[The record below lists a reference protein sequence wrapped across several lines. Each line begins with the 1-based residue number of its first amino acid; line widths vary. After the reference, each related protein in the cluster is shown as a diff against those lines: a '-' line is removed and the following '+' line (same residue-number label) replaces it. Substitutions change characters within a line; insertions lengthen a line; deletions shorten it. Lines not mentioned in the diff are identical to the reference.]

1 MTIYYIKQD
10 NTIWGC
16 GEAGCCGEWSEEID
30 ETFVNCECDI
40 PETQMTGDHLQGCVG
55 GGPVL
60 KWRKAKGKEIQAY
73 EDGKTQGF
81 QEGSDW
87 GIEWQKKK
95 ADDEAM
101 RLFRPVEDMTVR
113 ELTRMGY
120 IVTLDGEAIGKPK
133 GVHRHEDSNG

>member
-1 MTIYYIKQD
+1 MTLYYVKQD
-10 NTIWGC
+10 DSYVGC
-16 GEAGCCGEWSEEID
+16 SEPGCCGESYEATE

-40 PETQMTGDHLQGCVG
+40 PENEMTGDHLHGCNG

-60 KWRKAKGKEIQAY
+60 KWRKAKKNEVQAY

-95 ADDEAM
+95 ADDAAM
-101 RLFRPVEDMTVR
+101 KLFRPVQDMTVR
-113 ELTRMGY
+113 ELTKLGY
-120 IVTLDGEAIGKPK
+120 TVRLEGEAIGKANSTHIYEE
-133 GVHRHEDSNG
+133 V

>member
-1 MTIYYIKQD
+1 MTLYYVKQD
-10 NTIWGC
+10 DSYVGC
-16 GEAGCCGEWSEEID
+16 SEPGCCGESYEATE
-30 ETFVNCECDI
+30 ETFVKCDCKQI
-40 PETQMTGDHLQGCVG
+40 EFDMSEHLQVCNG

-95 ADDEAM
+95 ADDAAM
-101 RLFRPVEDMTVR
+101 KLFRPVEDMTVR
-113 ELTRMGY
+113 ELVRLGY
-120 IVTLDGEAIGKPK
+120 IVKLDGEAIGKPNSTHIYDGEK
-133 GVHRHEDSNG
+133 E

>member
-1 MTIYYIKQD
+1 MTIYYVKQD
-10 NTIWGC
+10 DSYVGC
-16 GEAGCCGEWSEEID
+16 SEPGCCGESYEATE
-30 ETFVNCECDI
+30 ETFVDCKCENIEFDM
-40 PETQMTGDHLQGCVG
+40 PEHLQVCNG

-60 KWRKAKGKEIQAY
+60 KWRKAKKKEIQAY

-101 RLFRPVEDMTVR
+101 RLFRPVEDQTLRQLVK
-113 ELTRMGY
+113 MGY
-120 IVTLDGEAIGKPK
+120 VVTLDGGTIGKP
-133 GVHRHEDSNG
+133 VSIHRHEEV